1 MERRADLLR
10 ALGAVPRTSRR
21 WPWAVLA
28 VLAGAAGGA
37 AVAVASRRSGGEP
50 ALDAVDPEQLRAVVD
65 RPDDVRPTQAPEPEP
80 S

>member
-37 AVAVASRRSGGEP
+37 AVAASRRSGGEP